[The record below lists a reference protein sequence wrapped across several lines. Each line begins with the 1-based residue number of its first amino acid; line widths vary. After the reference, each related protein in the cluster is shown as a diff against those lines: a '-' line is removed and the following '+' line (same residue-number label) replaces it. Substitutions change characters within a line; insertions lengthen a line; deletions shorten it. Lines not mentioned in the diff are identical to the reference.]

1 MHPPENVVL
10 HHLDPGP
17 VAPEAA
23 AAPDPGLPAVPA
35 RHGRGEL
42 LAQAGVAPGEQLP
55 GEGVGTG
62 LGGQLPAACRGV
74 DIAVDIDCSHLTM
87 TQKCGRWLKVSSL
100 GKELLDTVS
109 SNVWSTQAARQGFTS
124 PLSTIWRYFPTMEML

>member
-1 MHPPENVVL
+1 MCRICCTLHPPENVVL

-23 AAPDPGLPAVPA
+23 AAPDPGLPAVAA

-74 DIAVDIDCSHLTM
+74 DIA
-87 TQKCGRWLKVSSL
+87 GEYSL
-100 GKELLDTVS
+100 QPPDNDAE
-109 SNVWSTQAARQGFTS
+109 VW
-124 PLSTIWRYFPTMEML
+124 PMV